1 MNIAYVMAEGRGDTD
16 LLLADLADRLIA
28 GGTRL
33 CGTVQINTDRP
44 DTHRCDMDVRWRRP
58 RRDWRKARIC

>member
-28 GGTRL
+28 GGARL
-33 CGTVQINTDRP
+33 
-44 DTHRCDMDVRWRRP
+44 
-58 RRDWRKARIC
+58 